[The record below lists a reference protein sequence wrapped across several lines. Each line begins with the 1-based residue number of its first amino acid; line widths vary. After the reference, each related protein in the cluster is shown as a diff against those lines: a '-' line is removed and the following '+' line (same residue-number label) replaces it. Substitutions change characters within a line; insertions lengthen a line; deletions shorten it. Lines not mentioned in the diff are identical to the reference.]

1 MDKLEYPMFD
11 KVWRELISNKAV
23 QTSTPVTTTVATI
36 AAKTESIG
44 LKIGLIILIIFFMIT
59 SLVALY
65 ILMLIKQVIKSP
77 PSWSLRCFRTCLPN
91 IAQDD
96 LELRYRPNPDENA
109 DANASVSAN
118 TNRRKNEEQNNKYI
132 NRFLSIFNQKRDVL
146 EGVVLSESEENIWI
160 RDNSASRT
168 VLATSAEYK
177 SA

>member
-1 MDKLEYPMFD
+1 
-11 KVWRELISNKAV
+11 
-23 QTSTPVTTTVATI
+23 
-36 AAKTESIG
+36 
-44 LKIGLIILIIFFMIT
+44 
-59 SLVALY
+59 
-65 ILMLIKQVIKSP
+65 MLIKQVIKSP

-118 TNRRKNEEQNNKYI
+118 RRQNEGNNNKYI

-168 VLATSAEYK
+168 VSATSAEYK